1 MVLTLFCP
9 NDERSSIDNFPLL
22 NSEETG
28 PKLVDLFTPE
38 FCLKVGDTFVKTL
51 KSEDP
56 KSPAVNQWLE
66 QQKKSSSGTHNT
78 SVSGDERAGDGDPL
92 THLVS
97 DLIDQK

>member
-1 MVLTLFCP
+1 M
-9 NDERSSIDNFPLL
+9 
-22 NSEETG
+22 
-28 PKLVDLFTPE
+28 DLFTPE

-56 KSPAVNQWLE
+56 KFPAVNQWLE
-66 QQKKSSSGTHNT
+66 QQKMSSSGTQNKT
-78 SVSGDERAGDGDPL
+78 SVSGDERAGGDPL

>member
-9 NDERSSIDNFPLL
+9 NDERPTSIDYFPLL

-51 KSEDP
+51 KTEDP

-66 QQKKSSSGTHNT
+66 QQKKG
-78 SVSGDERAGDGDPL
+78 SVSGDERAGSGDPL
-92 THLVS
+92 THLVT
-97 DLIDQK
+97 DLIHDQK